1 MKVERTFD
9 YDLIMSIA
17 AMPEFDV
24 CIEDGMSLDSYV
36 PDKNSAWLLVT
47 DNNDIIGLARLKPLN
62 SIALELH
69 PQILKKHRGMR
80 SQDIVVLLKI
90 ATLREK
96 EWFIKDIAVDLG
108 ISQSEVSES
117 LNRSKIASLLS
128 TDKKR
133 LMKNNLLDF
142 LEHGLR
148 YVFPTEPETLI
159 RIYP

>member
-47 DNNDIIGLARLKPLN
+47 DNNDVIGLARLKPLN

-69 PQILKKHRGMR
+69 PQIFKKHRAKYNKTFFYKLYEWVEYNA
-80 SQDIVVLLKI
+80 QQYQKI
-90 ATLREK
+90 NAE
-96 EWFIKDIAVDLG
+96 APV
-108 ISQSEVSES
+108 
-117 LNRSKIASLLS
+117 
-128 TDKKR
+128 
-133 LMKNNLLDF
+133 
-142 LEHGLR
+142 
-148 YVFPTEPETLI
+148 
-159 RIYP
+159 IYPHLKRFMSSIGFSLEGVNRKSHIKNGEIVDKWVFGITQEELKEVLQ